1 MLLRNSLP
9 DTPSP
14 VARSRRSTE
23 SVLSAADTSLG
34 QSENPSDSESP
45 VPKPRLPF
53 IGVTPTTPPKV
64 QSALAIRR
72 PAPPKQRPSGPL
84 FLLAAAFGGVAEEV
98 SAAALAHARTELAFE
113 HRLSAQLQ
121 ADAETLE
128 GHLKEVLHFQAEATR
143 GETARAVAATVIAAV
158 ARGHLRRTRSRVGAA
173 EAQAHALLA
182 SFGRGAPPSPDVS
195 GGSSPQRVIGPG
207 CRLPSAPAS
216 DASTRAVATAV

>member
-14 VARSRRSTE
+14 VARPRRSTE

-53 IGVTPTTPPKV
+53 IGVAPTTPPKV
-64 QSALAIRR
+64 QSAPAIRR

-84 FLLAAAFGGVAEEV
+84 FLAAAFGGVAEEV

-113 HRLSAQLQ
+113 RRLSAQLQ

-128 GHLKEVLHFQAEATR
+128 GHLEEVLHFQAEATR
-143 GETARAVAATVIAAV
+143 EETARGVAATVIAAV
-158 ARGHLRRTRSRVGAA
+158 ARGHLRRTRSRVGKAA
-173 EAQAHALLA
+173 SSKAEERRALPTRRFMRPFHPR
-182 SFGRGAPPSPDVS
+182 SGRN
-195 GGSSPQRVIGPG
+195 
-207 CRLPSAPAS
+207 
-216 DASTRAVATAV
+216 